1 VAALVSPSMAI
12 TCDDLEAMIKAMDT
26 DGDGV
31 CTKVEF
37 KAAYVEL
44 MKKEGKTISD
54 ANYDQL
60 WARLDKDG
68 SNDVS
73 VAELAGFYGYDI
85 KAGALVERDD
95 MSDEDIM
102 EMLALA
108 SLLSV
113 DVMPEPAKTPEK
125 HEPCTMVN
133 LKTGGQSVEKDILEL
148 SQMGDC
154 GAVEELIDKVLAEK
168 RAMRIADAETG
179 QTPLHMIARQG
190 NTCEVLG
197 SKLLEATGDSR
208 DVNYPD
214 LSGKTPLHVA
224 AEFGQQEF
232 VAMLLARGADPTL
245 QVNKTG
251 WSALHFAVQSK
262 SVETVKA
269 ILGSNAASR
278 QKHKLLHL
286 ADSTD
291 RTSLHVAAY
300 THDDEEMVKLLL
312 EHGAD
317 RKTEDRYGNKPGCLA
332 RKGGRKG
339 SRELLEEELVR

>member
-1 VAALVSPSMAI
+1 MAI
-12 TCDDLEAMIKAMDT
+12 TCDDLQAMIKAMDT

-31 CTKVEF
+31 CTKAEF
-37 KAAYVEL
+37 KAAYVQL
-44 MKKEGKTISD
+44 QKKEGKTITD

-68 SNDVS
+68 SGDVS
-73 VAELAGFYGYDI
+73 VPELASFYGYDI
-85 KAGALVERDD
+85 KAGELVERAD

-108 SLLSV
+108 ALLSV
-113 DVMPEPAKTPEK
+113 DVMPEPVKAPEK
-125 HEPCTMVN
+125 HEPCAMVN
-133 LKTGGQSVEKDILEL
+133 LKTAGQSVEREIIEL
-148 SQMGDC
+148 AQLGDH
-154 GAVEELIDKVLAEK
+154 GALEELVDTLLAEK
-168 RAMRIADAETG
+168 RTVRIADAETG
-179 QTPLHMIARQG
+179 LTPLHMIARQG
-190 NTCEVLG
+190 NMCEVLG
-197 SKLLEATGDSR
+197 SKLLEATGESR

-214 LSGKTPLHVA
+214 LTGKTPLHVA

-232 VAMLLARGADPTL
+232 VTMLLARGADPTL
-245 QVNKTG
+245 QMNKTG

-269 ILGSNAASR
+269 ILGSDAANR

-286 ADSTD
+286 ADSTE

-300 THDDEEMVKLLL
+300 THDDAEMVKLLL

-317 RKTEDRYGNKPGCLA
+317 RKSEDRFGNKPGCLA

-339 SRELLEEELVR
+339 SREILEEELVP